1 MTRLVQRAWVPLVMV
16 IVVAV
21 AAFTVSRLHG
31 IFGSN
36 MYRPDAGNADAIVQ
50 FNPKRV
56 LYEIFGPAGTVADIN
71 YLDAD
76 AQPQRV
82 DGATL
87 PWSFELVTTLTAV
100 AANVVAQGDSD
111 TIGCRITV
119 NGEVRE
125 EHSVDAYKCSDLVP
139 GEVRMSTRRT
149 LPSDVAIRYSDRR
162 IRNLSSARGPSKV
175 APWRRNLRS
184 VAGWSEP
191 PASTEVRRVD
201 DGVG

>member
-1 MTRLVQRAWVPLVMV
+1 MTRLVKRAWIPLVMV

-21 AAFTVSRLHG
+21 GVFPVSRLHG

-36 MYRPDAGNADAIVQ
+36 MYRPDTGNAGAIVQ

-76 AQPQRV
+76 APPQRV

-100 AANVVAQGDSD
+100 AVNVVAQGNSD

-119 NGEVRE
+119 NDQVRD
-125 EHSVDAYKCSDLVP
+125 EHSVDAYNAQTSCLVK
-139 GEVRMSTRRT
+139 
-149 LPSDVAIRYSDRR
+149 
-162 IRNLSSARGPSKV
+162 SA
-175 APWRRNLRS
+175 
-184 VAGWSEP
+184 
-191 PASTEVRRVD
+191 
-201 DGVG
+201 

>member
-1 MTRLVQRAWVPLVMV
+1 MIRLVKRVWVPMVMV

-21 AAFTVSRLHG
+21 GALTVSRLHR
-31 IFGSN
+31 IFGSDP
-36 MYRPDAGNADAIVQ
+36 YVPDAGNADAIVQ

-82 DGATL
+82 DAATL
-87 PWSFELVTTLTAV
+87 PWSLELVTTLTAV

-119 NGEVRE
+119 NGDVRD
-125 EHSVDAYKCSDLVP
+125 EHSVDAHNAQTSCLVK
-139 GEVRMSTRRT
+139 
-149 LPSDVAIRYSDRR
+149 
-162 IRNLSSARGPSKV
+162 SA
-175 APWRRNLRS
+175 
-184 VAGWSEP
+184 
-191 PASTEVRRVD
+191 
-201 DGVG
+201 